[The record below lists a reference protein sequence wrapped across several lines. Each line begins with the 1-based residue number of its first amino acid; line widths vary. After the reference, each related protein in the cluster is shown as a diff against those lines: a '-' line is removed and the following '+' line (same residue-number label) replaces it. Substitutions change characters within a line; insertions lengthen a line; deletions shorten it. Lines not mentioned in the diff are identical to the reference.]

1 MVAILRDTSWSMNGV
16 WSNWAASLCL
26 RVIEVAK
33 KKRMKIGYVEFNHN
47 IDKHVGSD
55 GELFV
60 SDYDA
65 VSDRACSLD
74 CQGITNYQLPL
85 QVRAYT
91 HKQISQSHASFSLT
105 PLPSHLAQVTL
116 NAFQDMAPG
125 RRRRKHGR
133 SPSSSSAAAAGG
145 VGGLGGLGGGGGSD
159 FSGQGQLDSRS
170 LDRAASAIASRM
182 ARGGGRGGG
191 EGAAGAADKHIL
203 FLTDGLPTTGD
214 RMLKAELEQAKQLG
228 VCIHSVFIGA
238 QLSSF
243 LLSFL
248 LSSLST
254 VYSIPPP
261 SF

>member
-91 HKQISQSHASFSLT
+91 QTNIPIPRIPQPHSLAFASRAGNTECLPRHGPGKEEEKARQVIIIIIIISSRRCRRI
-105 PLPSHLAQVTL
+105 
-116 NAFQDMAPG
+116 
-125 RRRRKHGR
+125 RRRRR
-133 SPSSSSAAAAGG
+133 
-145 VGGLGGLGGGGGSD
+145 
-159 FSGQGQLDSRS
+159 Q
-170 LDRAASAIASRM
+170 
-182 ARGGGRGGG
+182 
-191 EGAAGAADKHIL
+191 
-203 FLTDGLPTTGD
+203 
-214 RMLKAELEQAKQLG
+214 
-228 VCIHSVFIGA
+228 
-238 QLSSF
+238 
-243 LLSFL
+243 
-248 LSSLST
+248 
-254 VYSIPPP
+254 
-261 SF
+261 